1 MEKQAKRVV
10 DILNSYSDWK
20 CDSFKKEEIIDAYAT
35 YLLSVSSLATTEDE
49 LINDLFNY
57 GDSIEYQ
64 FLFKIAKQKI
74 KDVQKLD
81 SDFHLVHC
89 AFPDVREEA
98 IKKLALQR
106 TYIEIRTNV
115 QTVSMKGEDID
126 VSPVIEKLKSATKH
140 LTDVVLTFGETYYN
154 DHVMREK
161 GWHDEYLIVYVHSV
175 DETSA
180 EFAIEVIKKT
190 LNDNDIIIEPL
201 T

>member
-98 IKKLALQR
+98 IKRLSWQKSYKRLR
-106 TYIEIRTNV
+106 TRVETINRY
-115 QTVSMKGEDID
+115 GEKVD
-126 VSPVIEKLKSATKH
+126 VSPLIDKIKRETKH
-140 LTDVVLTFGETYYN
+140 LTDVALTFGETYIN
-154 DHVMREK
+154 DHVMWEA
-161 GWHDEYLIVYVHSV
+161 GWKEEYLLVYVHSV

-180 EFAIEVIKKT
+180 DFAVDIIKKT
-190 LNDNDIIIEPL
+190 LNDEVIVE
-201 T
+201 